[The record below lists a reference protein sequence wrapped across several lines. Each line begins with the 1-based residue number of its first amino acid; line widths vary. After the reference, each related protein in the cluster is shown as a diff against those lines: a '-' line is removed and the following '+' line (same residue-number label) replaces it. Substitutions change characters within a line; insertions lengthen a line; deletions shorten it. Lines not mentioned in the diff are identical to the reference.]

1 MVGIARAVNID
12 LDHVLIAVE
21 DLAKAGQEFEV
32 GHGLGSV
39 EGGRHPAWGTAN
51 RIIPLGDSYLELI
64 AVIDAALAAESAVG
78 RWVASAVTETARPL
92 GWAVRTSHLDEMA
105 RRLDLPIS
113 AGSRVTPGGERL
125 GWRAAG
131 MEQAIAEPAL
141 PFFIEWAPGT
151 RLPGQADIRH
161 PAGEARISRLVLDED
176 PNRLT
181 DWLGDHQLPIVV
193 RRGTSAV
200 REIHISSDTGEIVLG

>member
-193 RRGTSAV
+193 RRGTAAV